1 MNMEFTLNGTGFT
14 EEIVCLF
21 TRSVKSKTN
30 ILIKLLLTRVTFIHN
45 VLYRN
50 YQSQLNVVILVPDL
64 IWTFTSRILLVLPRN
79 GAFLPISSPTQP
91 LTHKCTDSL
100 CFFQM
105 PTGILILVLYQIVFP
120 RRRPWLM
127 CPSVSLSE
135 PDKCCGFLQQLN
147 NIPTMTRLHAA
158 SISGLKDLRRHS
170 SECGTDTCGSQ
181 MPASFR
187 LPIGCQFTSWC
198 QKNKIL
204 NSESLDLGNCFAASS
219 HVKMFS
225 CLVDVKTWHVL
236 MTLE

>member
-100 CFFQM
+100 CFFSNANRHFNTCFV
-105 PTGILILVLYQIVFP
+105 PNRFSKTPAVIDVSK
-120 RRRPWLM
+120 
-127 CPSVSLSE
+127 CKSV
-135 PDKCCGFLQQLN
+135 G
-147 NIPTMTRLHAA
+147 A
-158 SISGLKDLRRHS
+158 G
-170 SECGTDTCGSQ
+170 
-181 MPASFR
+181 
-187 LPIGCQFTSWC
+187 
-198 QKNKIL
+198 
-204 NSESLDLGNCFAASS
+204 
-219 HVKMFS
+219 
-225 CLVDVKTWHVL
+225 
-236 MTLE
+236 